1 MWRGPFRPSLLS
13 STQDSGQYKAHGR
26 VRNQGSLNK
35 RNGGWDDSECRICQ
49 RLSIRRYHTASR
61 PRGYMTSLP
70 TKRRRSESPQGEP
83 GPHSVK
89 AKMDG
94 QTMFS
99 QLHTATEDVFVDVDD
114 TKIAN
119 DIVLDRH
126 VKNELSNLPGDSYN
140 YLDMTAFCY
149 HLAPDNPNVYSNA
162 VTPLA
167 SILLPA
173 IFKGN
178 QHSLVA
184 RYEDIIK
191 SDLSLVKMLMDAYK
205 NGTYGNIR
213 RIGLCGS

>member
-1 MWRGPFRPSLLS
+1 
-13 STQDSGQYKAHGR
+13 
-26 VRNQGSLNK
+26 
-35 RNGGWDDSECRICQ
+35 
-49 RLSIRRYHTASR
+49 
-61 PRGYMTSLP
+61 MTSLP
-70 TKRRRSESPQGEP
+70 TKRPRSESPQGGP

-99 QLHTATEDVFVDVDD
+99 QLHMATEDVFVDVDD

-119 DIVLDRH
+119 DIILDRH
-126 VKNELSNLPGDSYN
+126 VKNELSNLPTDRHRL
-140 YLDMTAFCY
+140 LDMTARYYYQF
-149 HLAPDNPNVYSNA
+149 PNDSVVNSDAFY
-162 VTPLA
+162 PLA

-191 SDLSLVKMLMDAYK
+191 SDLSLIKMLMDAYK

>member
-1 MWRGPFRPSLLS
+1 
-13 STQDSGQYKAHGR
+13 
-26 VRNQGSLNK
+26 
-35 RNGGWDDSECRICQ
+35 
-49 RLSIRRYHTASR
+49 
-61 PRGYMTSLP
+61 MTSLP
-70 TKRRRSESPQGEP
+70 TKRPRSELPQGEP

-99 QLHTATEDVFVDVDD
+99 QLHMATEDVFVDVDD

-119 DIVLDRH
+119 DITLDKH
-126 VKNELSNLPGDSYN
+126 VKDELSNLPRDRQHL
-140 YLDMTAFCY
+140 LDVAAFCY
-149 HLAPDNPNVYSNA
+149 HLAPDNPNANSNA
-162 VTPLA
+162 VYPLA
-167 SILLPA
+167 SSLLPA

-178 QHSLVA
+178 QQSLVA

>member
-1 MWRGPFRPSLLS
+1 
-13 STQDSGQYKAHGR
+13 
-26 VRNQGSLNK
+26 
-35 RNGGWDDSECRICQ
+35 
-49 RLSIRRYHTASR
+49 
-61 PRGYMTSLP
+61 MTSLP
-70 TKRRRSESPQGEP
+70 TKRPRSELPQGEP

-99 QLHTATEDVFVDVDD
+99 QLHMATEDVFVDVDD

-119 DIVLDRH
+119 DIILDRF
-126 VKNELSNLPGDSYN
+126 VKNELSNLPGNNYN
-140 YLDMTAFCY
+140 YLDITARLYY
-149 HLAPDNPNVYSNA
+149 HSPNDPVVNSDAVY
-162 VTPLA
+162 PLA

>member
-1 MWRGPFRPSLLS
+1 M
-13 STQDSGQYKAHGR
+13 
-26 VRNQGSLNK
+26 
-35 RNGGWDDSECRICQ
+35 
-49 RLSIRRYHTASR
+49 
-61 PRGYMTSLP
+61 
-70 TKRRRSESPQGEP
+70 
-83 GPHSVK
+83 
-89 AKMDG
+89 
-94 QTMFS
+94 
-99 QLHTATEDVFVDVDD
+99 FVDVDD

-119 DIVLDRH
+119 DIILDRF
-126 VKNELSNLPGDSYN
+126 VKNELSNLPGNNYN
-140 YLDMTAFCY
+140 YLDITARLYY
-149 HLAPDNPNVYSNA
+149 HSPNDPVVNSDAVY
-162 VTPLA
+162 PLA